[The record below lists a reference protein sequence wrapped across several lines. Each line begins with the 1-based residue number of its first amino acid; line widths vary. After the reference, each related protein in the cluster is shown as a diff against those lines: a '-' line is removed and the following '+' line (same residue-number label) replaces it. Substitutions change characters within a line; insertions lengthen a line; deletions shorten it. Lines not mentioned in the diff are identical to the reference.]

1 MELDQEI
8 EMQDSDIRELAAEEM
23 CKTLLDSLLTHIKVL
38 KRPWQEMTETE
49 QEDVIESL
57 RKGVLDSTQKAVRQI
72 SSNGAI
78 AVPGTLEVVN
88 IKEDGVKT
96 TIKVSKHAENLFELF
111 DATGKEV
118 LIVCA
123 GNAVYDKGID
133 EIVADP
139 DQGELLPKD
148 EDGFGRGQV
157 VHGD

>member
-23 CKTLLDSLLTHIKVL
+23 CKTLLDSLLTHIKML
-38 KRPWQEMTETE
+38 RRPWQEMTETE
-49 QEDVIESL
+49 QEDVIEAL

-72 SSNGAI
+72 ASNGAI

-88 IKEDGVKT
+88 IKDWVKAT
-96 TIKVSKHAENLFELF
+96 VKVSRYSENIPELFE
-111 DATGKEV
+111 ATGKEV
-118 LIVCA
+118 LIVCS

-133 EIVADP
+133 EIEADP

-148 EDGFGRGQV
+148 KDGFGRGQV
-157 VHGD
+157 VPGD